1 VFAKSG
7 FVGESAER
15 PVHGYIHKFDQ
26 ENCRKM
32 SDDEVEKFE
41 VTDYDL
47 FNEFNMN
54 RPRHRLS
61 KNKQIYGKYS
71 QTHAS
76 ITKHAY

>member
-1 VFAKSG
+1 
-7 FVGESAER
+7 
-15 PVHGYIHKFDQ
+15 
-26 ENCRKM
+26 M

-61 KNKQIYGKYS
+61 KNKQIYGKFIH
-71 QTHAS
+71 THALLKS
-76 ITKHAY
+76 KPIVFILGDRFFRYLGGGQ

>member
-1 VFAKSG
+1 
-7 FVGESAER
+7 
-15 PVHGYIHKFDQ
+15 
-26 ENCRKM
+26 M

-71 QTHAS
+71 HTRAL
-76 ITKHAY
+76 